1 MSLAVDLFLSLAPA
15 ERHVYRRAICPVSA
29 LQRSAMCIAMNQ
41 TPLLYLFAALLIG
54 VICPQTAALTNPEI
68 DTMIAEMTIEEKIG
82 QLIMVGFDGT
92 QANETIE
99 THIRER
105 FVGGI
110 VLFSRNIQSPKQ
122 TAELTN
128 QLQRLAESTAHRIP
142 LFIGIDQEGGWVI
155 RLKEGA
161 TVLPGNMALGATG
174 STELAERAGEITAVE
189 LAAVG
194 VNLNFA
200 PVMDVNNNPQ
210 NPVIGRRSFGESPEL
225 VSRLGVAYIRGLQH
239 NGVLGT
245 AKHFP
250 GHGDTTVDSHFDLP
264 TVNHD
269 RERIH
274 ALELQPFRAAIDADV
289 AAIMTAHI
297 VYPAFDPD
305 RPATLSPS
313 VLTDVLRKEL
323 GFDGLLIT
331 DAMEMKAID
340 DRYRSGEAAVMAIE
354 AGADI
359 VMVLWTLTKQIEV
372 FDALLSAVKSG
383 RISQAR
389 LDQSVERILKS
400 KATSAF
406 DRRFVDVDAV
416 GGAVGTDAHKQ
427 LAQTIASQ
435 AITVVRNRDNLL
447 PLKLEPETSVL
458 ILSAS
463 SSLFENFKAHHPNT
477 VEASIPEKSETE
489 NILPQLTLQIKN
501 ADVVIAGIMNNDQA
515 AFIQQMSVATKTP
528 VIVIALGSPYT
539 LQSCPAVSASIA
551 TYDIHHASVSAAVDV
566 ILGAQKAQGKLP
578 VQLPIED

>member
-1 MSLAVDLFLSLAPA
+1 
-15 ERHVYRRAICPVSA
+15 
-29 LQRSAMCIAMNQ
+29 
-41 TPLLYLFAALLIG
+41 
-54 VICPQTAALTNPEI
+54 
-68 DTMIAEMTIEEKIG
+68 MITEMTIEEKVG
-82 QLIMVGFDGT
+82 QLIMVGFEGT
-92 QANETIE
+92 EANEAIE
-99 THIRER
+99 THIRQR
-105 FVGGI
+105 FVGGV

-128 QLQRLAESTAHRIP
+128 QLQQLASATAHQIP

-155 RLKEGA
+155 RLREGA
-161 TVLPGNMALGATG
+161 TVLPGNMALGATD
-174 STELAERAGEITAVE
+174 STELAERAGEITAIE

-210 NPVIGRRSFGESPEL
+210 NPVIDRRSFGESAEL
-225 VSRLGVAYIRGLQH
+225 VSRLGVAYIHGLQR
-239 NGVLGT
+239 NGVLAT

-297 VYPAFDPD
+297 VYPAFDAD
-305 RPATLSPS
+305 RPATLSLS
-313 VLTDVLRKEL
+313 ILTDLLRKEL

-331 DAMEMKAID
+331 DDMEMKAID
-340 DRYRSGEAAVMAIE
+340 EHYRSGEAAVMAVE

-359 VMVLWTLTKQIEV
+359 VMVLWSPTKQLEV
-372 FDALLSAVKSG
+372 FNALLSAVKSG

-400 KATSAF
+400 KEGAF
-406 DRRFVDVDAV
+406 NRRFADPDAV
-416 GGAVGTDAHKQ
+416 GETVGTEAHKQ

-435 AITVVRNRDNLL
+435 AVTVVRNRDNLL
-447 PLKLEPETSVL
+447 PLELEPETSVL

-463 SSLFENFKAHHPNT
+463 STLFESFKAHHPNT
-477 VEASIPEKSETE
+477 FEARIPETPRGAQLQLQ
-489 NILPQLTLQIKN
+489 LPLRP
-501 ADVVIAGIMNNDQA
+501 ADADIIICGITNDEQA
-515 AFIQQMSVATKTP
+515 ALVRQFSMGKTLP

-539 LQSCPAVSASIA
+539 LRGCPDVSASLA
-551 TYDIHHASVSAAVDV
+551 AYDIHDASVSAAVEV
-566 ILGAQKAQGKLP
+566 IIGAQAAQGKLP
-578 VQLPIED
+578 VQLSIRD

>member
-1 MSLAVDLFLSLAPA
+1 MYD
-15 ERHVYRRAICPVSA
+15 
-29 LQRSAMCIAMNQ
+29 
-41 TPLLYLFAALLIG
+41 TPLSYLLAALLIG
-54 VICPQTAALTNPEI
+54 ASSPISALTDPEI
-68 DTMIAEMTIEEKIG
+68 DTMIAEMTIEEKVG
-82 QLIMVGFDGT
+82 QLIMVGFEGT
-92 QANETIE
+92 QANDHIT

-105 FVGGI
+105 LVGGI

-128 QLQRLAESTAHRIP
+128 ELQRLAGTTAHQIP

-155 RLKEGA
+155 RLREGA

-200 PVMDVNNNPQ
+200 PVMDVNNNLH

-225 VSRLGVAYIRGLQH
+225 VSRLGTAYIRGLQR
-239 NGVLGT
+239 NGVLAT

-269 RERIH
+269 LKRIH

-297 VYPAFDPD
+297 IYPALDTD
-305 RPATLSPS
+305 RPATLSPTI
-313 VLTDVLRKEL
+313 LTDLLRKEL

-331 DAMEMKAID
+331 DDMEMKAID
-340 DRYRSGEAAVMAIE
+340 DRYQSDEAAVMAIE

-359 VMVLWTLTKQIEV
+359 VMVLWTPAKQIEV

-400 KATSAF
+400 KRMAF
-406 DRRFVDVDAV
+406 DRRFVEVDAV
-416 GGAVGTDAHKQ
+416 GTTVGGEAHKQ
-427 LAQTIASQ
+427 LAQTIASR
-435 AITVVRNRDNLL
+435 AITVVRNRNNLL
-447 PLKLEPETSVL
+447 PLKLKPETSVL

-463 SSLFENFKAHHPNT
+463 PTLFDIFKAHHPNT
-477 VEASIPEKSETE
+477 GEARIPETPRGAQIQLQLS
-489 NILPQLTLQIKN
+489 PQARD
-501 ADVVIAGIMNNDQA
+501 ADVIIAGITNIEQA
-515 AFIQQMSVATKTP
+515 GLVQQFSFRPTP

-539 LQSCPAVSASIA
+539 LRGCPGVSASLA
-551 TYDIHHASVSAAVDV
+551 AYDTHDASVSAAIKV
-566 ILGAQKAQGKLP
+566 IVGAREAQGKLP
-578 VQLPIED
+578 IQLSIED

>member
-1 MSLAVDLFLSLAPA
+1 MHDALLS
-15 ERHVYRRAICPVSA
+15 
-29 LQRSAMCIAMNQ
+29 
-41 TPLLYLFAALLIG
+41 YLFAVLLIG
-54 VICPQTAALTNPEI
+54 AVSSPISALTDPEI
-68 DTMIAEMTIEEKIG
+68 DTMIAEMTIEEKVG

-92 QANETIE
+92 QANEAIE
-99 THIRER
+99 AHIRER
-105 FVGGI
+105 FVGGV

-128 QLQRLAESTAHRIP
+128 ELQRLTEATTRQIP

-155 RLKEGA
+155 RLREGA
-161 TVLPGNMALGATG
+161 TVLPGNMALGATD

-200 PVMDVNNNPQ
+200 PVVDVNNNPQ
-210 NPVIGRRSFGESPEL
+210 NPVIDRRSFGESPEL
-225 VSRLGVAYIRGLQH
+225 VSRLGVAYIRGLQR
-239 NGVLGT
+239 NDVLAT

-297 VYPAFDPD
+297 IYPAFDAD
-305 RPATLSPS
+305 RPATLSPTI
-313 VLTDVLRKEL
+313 LTDLLRNEL

-331 DAMEMKAID
+331 DDMEMKAID
-340 DRYRSGEAAVMAIE
+340 EHYRSGEAAVMAVE

-359 VMVLWTLTKQIEV
+359 VMVLWTPTKQLEV
-372 FDALLSAVKSG
+372 FNALLSAVNSG

-389 LDQSVERILKS
+389 LDQSVKRILKS
-400 KATSAF
+400 KEGAF
-406 DRRFVDVDAV
+406 NRRFVDPDTV
-416 GGAVGTDAHKQ
+416 GETVGTDAHKR

-435 AITVVRNRDNLL
+435 AITMVRNRDNLL

-458 ILSAS
+458 ILSES
-463 SSLFENFKAHHPNT
+463 STLFESFKGYHPDT
-477 VEASIPEKSETE
+477 VEARIPQKPEVES
-489 NILPQLTLQIKN
+489 ILPQLIVQAEN
-501 ADVVIAGIMNNDQA
+501 ADVVIAGITNNEQA
-515 AFIQQMSVATKTP
+515 AFIQQVSLGTTTP

-539 LQSCPAVSASIA
+539 LQRCPAASASLA
-551 TYDIHHASVSAAVDV
+551 VYDTHDASVSAAVEV
-566 ILGAQKAQGKLP
+566 IIGAQAAQGTLP
-578 VQLPIED
+578 VQLSIEP

>member
-1 MSLAVDLFLSLAPA
+1 MHD
-15 ERHVYRRAICPVSA
+15 
-29 LQRSAMCIAMNQ
+29 
-41 TPLLYLFAALLIG
+41 TPLSYLFAAVLITT
-54 VICPQTAALTNPEI
+54 VLSPISALSDPEV
-68 DTMIAEMTIEEKIG
+68 DTMITEMTIEEKVG

-92 QANETIE
+92 QANEAIE

-105 FVGGI
+105 FVGGV

-128 QLQRLAESTAHRIP
+128 QLQRLTEATTRQIP

-161 TVLPGNMALGATG
+161 TVLPGNMALGAID

-200 PVMDVNNNPQ
+200 PVVDVNNNLD

-239 NGVLGT
+239 NGVLAT

-264 TVNHD
+264 TVNHAP
-269 RERIH
+269 ERIH

-297 VYPAFDPD
+297 VYPAFDAD
-305 RPATLSPS
+305 RPATLSS
-313 VLTDVLRKEL
+313 IILTELLRKEL

-331 DAMEMKAID
+331 DDMEMKAID
-340 DRYRSGEAAVMAIE
+340 DRYPSGEAAVMAIE

-359 VMVLWTLTKQIEV
+359 VMVLWTPAKQIEAL
-372 FDALLSAVKSG
+372 DALLSAVKSG

-389 LDQSVERILKS
+389 LDQSVKRILKS
-400 KATSAF
+400 KEAAF
-406 DRRFVDVDAV
+406 DRRFVDVEAV
-416 GGAVGTDAHKQ
+416 ERTVGREVHKQ
-427 LAQTIASQ
+427 LTQTIASR
-435 AITVVRNRDNLL
+435 AITVVRNRNNLL
-447 PLKLEPETSVL
+447 PLKLDSETAVL
-458 ILSAS
+458 ILNES
-463 SSLFENFKAHHPNT
+463 STLFKSFKAHHPNT
-477 VEASIPEKSETE
+477 VEVTIPEKPQVAD
-489 NILPQLTLQIKN
+489 ILPQLSRQVGGT
-501 ADVVIAGIMNNDQA
+501 DVVIAGIINVEQA
-515 AFIQQMSVATKTP
+515 ALVQQISLGTTTP
-528 VIVIALGSPYT
+528 VIAIALGSPYT
-539 LQSCPAVSASIA
+539 LQGCPAVSASLA
-551 TYDIHHASVSAAVDV
+551 AYDLHDASVSAAVEV
-566 ILGAQKAQGKLP
+566 IIGAREAQGKLP
-578 VQLPIED
+578 IQLPIED

>member
-1 MSLAVDLFLSLAPA
+1 MQHAPF
-15 ERHVYRRAICPVSA
+15 S
-29 LQRSAMCIAMNQ
+29 
-41 TPLLYLFAALLIG
+41 YLFAVLLIG
-54 VICPQTAALTNPEI
+54 IICPQTAALTDPEI
-68 DTMIAEMTIEEKIG
+68 DTMIAEMTIEEKVG
-82 QLIMVGFDGT
+82 QLIMVGFEGT
-92 QANETIE
+92 QANATIE
-99 THIRER
+99 THIHER
-105 FVGGI
+105 FVGGV
-110 VLFSRNIQSPKQ
+110 VLFSRNIETPQQ

-128 QLQRLAESTAHRIP
+128 QLQQLAQTTTRQIP

-155 RLKEGA
+155 RLREGA
-161 TVLPGNMALGATG
+161 TVLPGNMALGATD
-174 STELAERAGEITAVE
+174 STKLAERAGEITAVE

-200 PVMDVNNNPQ
+200 PVVDVNNNPQ
-210 NPVIGRRSFGESPEL
+210 NPVIDRRSFGESPEL

-239 NGVLGT
+239 NGVLAT

-297 VYPAFDPD
+297 IYPAFDPD
-305 RPATLSPS
+305 RPATLSPAI
-313 VLTDVLRKEL
+313 LTNLLREEL

-331 DAMEMKAID
+331 DDMEMKAID
-340 DRYRSGEAAVMAIE
+340 DRYRSGEAAVMAVE

-359 VMVLWTLTKQIEV
+359 VMVLWSPTKQIEV
-372 FDALLSAVKSG
+372 FEALLSAVKSG

-400 KATSAF
+400 KEAAF
-406 DRRFVDVDAV
+406 NRRFVDPDAV
-416 GGAVGTDAHKQ
+416 GEAVGTDAHKQ

-435 AITVVRNRDNLL
+435 AITVVENRDNLL
-447 PLKLEPETSVL
+447 PLTLEPETSVL

-463 SSLFENFKAHHPNT
+463 SSLFENFKARHPNT
-477 VEASIPEKSETE
+477 VEVKTPQKPEAE
-489 NILPQLTLQIKN
+489 NILPQLIPQAEN
-501 ADVVIAGIMNNDQA
+501 ADVVIAGIMNDEQA
-515 AFIQQMSVATKTP
+515 ALVQQISLGTTTP

-539 LQSCPAVSASIA
+539 LQCCPAVSASLA
-551 TYDIHHASVSAAVDV
+551 TYDIHKASVSAAVEV
-566 ILGAQKAQGKLP
+566 IVGAQAARGKLP
-578 VQLPIED
+578 VQLSIEP

>member
-1 MSLAVDLFLSLAPA
+1 
-15 ERHVYRRAICPVSA
+15 
-29 LQRSAMCIAMNQ
+29 
-41 TPLLYLFAALLIG
+41 
-54 VICPQTAALTNPEI
+54 
-68 DTMIAEMTIEEKIG
+68 MITEMTIEEKVG
-82 QLIMVGFDGT
+82 QLIMVGFEGT
-92 QANETIE
+92 QANAAIE
-99 THIRER
+99 AHIRER

-128 QLQRLAESTAHRIP
+128 QLQRLTESTTHRIP

-174 STELAERAGEITAVE
+174 STELAERAGEITAAE

-194 VNLNFA
+194 VNFNFA

-210 NPVIGRRSFGESPEL
+210 NPVIGRRSFGGSPEL
-225 VSRLGVAYIRGLQH
+225 VSRLGAAYIRGLQH

-264 TVNHD
+264 TVSHD

-274 ALELQPFRAAIDADV
+274 TLELQPFRAAIDADV

-297 VYPAFDPD
+297 IYPAFDAD
-305 RPATLSPS
+305 RPATLSQV
-313 VLTDVLRKEL
+313 VLTDLLRDEL
-323 GFDGLLIT
+323 GYDGLLVT
-331 DAMEMKAID
+331 DDMEMKAID
-340 DRYRSGEAAVMAIE
+340 DRYQSGEAAVMAVE

-359 VMVLWTLTKQIEV
+359 VMVLWTPTKQNEV

-383 RISQAR
+383 RISQTR
-389 LDQSVERILKS
+389 LDQSVRRILKA
-400 KATSAF
+400 KGTTAF
-406 DRRFVDVDAV
+406 DRRFVDLDAV
-416 GGAVGTDAHKQ
+416 GTIVRNESHQQ

-435 AITVVRNRDNLL
+435 AITVVRNRDNIL

-463 SSLFENFKAHHPNT
+463 STLFENFKVHHPST
-477 VEASIPEKSETE
+477 VEARIPKKSEVE
-489 NILPQLTLQIKN
+489 NILPQLIVQAEN
-501 ADVVIAGIMNNDQA
+501 ADVVIAGIINNEQGA
-515 AFIQQMSVATKTP
+515 LVQQMCLATKTP
-528 VIVIALGSPYT
+528 VIVIALSSPYT
-539 LQSCPAVSASIA
+539 LQSCPAAAASIA
-551 TYDIHHASVSAAVDV
+551 TYDIHKASVSAAVDV
-566 ILGAQKAQGKLP
+566 ILGAQEAQGKLP
-578 VQLPIED
+578 IQLSIEK

>member
-1 MSLAVDLFLSLAPA
+1 MQ
-15 ERHVYRRAICPVSA
+15 H
-29 LQRSAMCIAMNQ
+29 
-41 TPLLYLFAALLIG
+41 TPLSYLFAALLIG
-54 VICPQTAALTNPEI
+54 VICPQSFALTDPEI
-68 DTMIAEMTIEEKIG
+68 DAMIAEMTIEEKVG

-92 QANETIE
+92 QANEAIE
-99 THIRER
+99 AHIRQR
-105 FVGGI
+105 FVGGV
-110 VLFSRNIQSPKQ
+110 VLFSRNIETPQQ

-128 QLQRLAESTAHRIP
+128 QLQRLTEATTRQIP

-155 RLKEGA
+155 RLREGA
-161 TVLPGNMALGATG
+161 TVLPGNMALGATD

-200 PVMDVNNNPQ
+200 PVVDVNNNPQ
-210 NPVIGRRSFGESPEL
+210 NPVIDRRSFGESPEL
-225 VSRLGVAYIRGLQH
+225 VSRLGVAYIHGLQR
-239 NGVLGT
+239 NGVLAT

-274 ALELQPFRAAIDADV
+274 ALELYPFRAAIDADV

-297 VYPAFDPD
+297 IYPAFDPD
-305 RPATLSPS
+305 RPATLSPAI
-313 VLTDVLRKEL
+313 LTDLLREEL

-331 DAMEMKAID
+331 DDMEMKAID
-340 DRYRSGEAAVMAIE
+340 EHYRSGEAAVMAVE

-359 VMVLWTLTKQIEV
+359 VMVLWSPTKQLEV

-400 KATSAF
+400 KEAAF
-406 DRRFVDVDAV
+406 NRRFVDPDAV
-416 GGAVGTDAHKQ
+416 GETVGTDAHQQ

-458 ILSAS
+458 ILSKS
-463 SSLFENFKAHHPNT
+463 SSLFKSFKGHHLNT
-477 VEASIPEKSETE
+477 VDVRIPEKSEVE
-489 NILPQLTLQIKN
+489 SILPQLIQQVEN
-501 ADVVIAGIMNNDQA
+501 ADVVIAGITNNEQA
-515 AFIQQMSVATKTP
+515 VFIQQVSLGTTTP

-539 LQSCPAVSASIA
+539 LQRCPAASASLA
-551 TYDIHHASVSAAVDV
+551 AYDTHDASVSAAVEV
-566 ILGAQKAQGKLP
+566 IIGAQAAQGKLP
-578 VQLPIED
+578 VQLSSED

>member
-1 MSLAVDLFLSLAPA
+1 MHDVL
-15 ERHVYRRAICPVSA
+15 
-29 LQRSAMCIAMNQ
+29 
-41 TPLLYLFAALLIG
+41 LLYLFSALLIG
-54 VICPQTAALTNPEI
+54 VVSSPISALTDPEI
-68 DTMIAEMTIEEKIG
+68 DTMITEMTIEEKVG

-92 QANETIE
+92 QANEAIE

-105 FVGGI
+105 FVGGV
-110 VLFSRNIQSPKQ
+110 VLFSRNIESPQQ

-128 QLQRLAESTAHRIP
+128 ELQRLAGATPHQIP

-174 STELAERAGEITAVE
+174 STELAERAGEVTAVE

-200 PVMDVNNNPQ
+200 PVMDVNNNPN
-210 NPVIGRRSFGESPEL
+210 NPVIDRRSFGESPEL
-225 VSRLGVAYIRGLQH
+225 VSRLGVAYIHGLQRH
-239 NGVLGT
+239 GVLAT

-269 RERIH
+269 LERIH

-297 VYPAFDPD
+297 IYPVFDPD
-305 RPATLSPS
+305 RPATLSPTI
-313 VLTDVLRKEL
+313 LTDLLRKEL

-331 DAMEMKAID
+331 DDMEMKAID

-359 VMVLWTLTKQIEV
+359 VMVLWTPAKQLET

-383 RISQAR
+383 RIPQAR

-400 KATSAF
+400 KEAAF

-416 GGAVGTDAHKQ
+416 RRTVGGEAHQQ
-427 LAQTIASQ
+427 LAQTIALR
-435 AITVVRNRDNLL
+435 AITVVGNRNNLL

-458 ILSAS
+458 ILSKS
-463 SSLFENFKAHHPNT
+463 STLFESFKGHHPNT
-477 VEASIPEKSETE
+477 VDVRIPEKSEVVG
-489 NILPQLTLQIKN
+489 ILQQLISQAGD
-501 ADVVIAGIMNNDQA
+501 ADVVIAGIMTDEQA
-515 AFIQQMSVATKTP
+515 ALVQQISVATTTP
-528 VIVIALGSPYT
+528 VIVVALGSPYT
-539 LQSCPAVSASIA
+539 LRGCPDVSASLA
-551 TYDIHHASVSAAVDV
+551 AYDIHEASVSAAVEV
-566 ILGAQKAQGKLP
+566 IVGAREAQGKLP
-578 VQLPIED
+578 VQLSIED

>member
-1 MSLAVDLFLSLAPA
+1 
-15 ERHVYRRAICPVSA
+15 
-29 LQRSAMCIAMNQ
+29 
-41 TPLLYLFAALLIG
+41 
-54 VICPQTAALTNPEI
+54 
-68 DTMIAEMTIEEKIG
+68 MITEMTIEEKVG

-92 QANETIE
+92 QANEAIE
-99 THIRER
+99 TQIRQR
-105 FVGGI
+105 FVGGV
-110 VLFSRNIQSPKQ
+110 VLFSRNIQSPRQ

-128 QLQRLAESTAHRIP
+128 QLQRLAEATTRQIP

-155 RLKEGA
+155 RLREGA
-161 TVLPGNMALGATG
+161 TVLPGNMALGATD

-210 NPVIGRRSFGESPEL
+210 NPVIDRRSFGESPEL
-225 VSRLGVAYIRGLQH
+225 VSRLGVAYIHGLQG
-239 NGVLGT
+239 NSVLAT

-297 VYPAFDPD
+297 VYPAFDAD
-305 RPATLSPS
+305 RPATLSPAI
-313 VLTDVLRKEL
+313 LTDLLRNEL

-331 DAMEMKAID
+331 DDMEMEAID
-340 DRYRSGEAAVMAIE
+340 DHYRSGEAAVMAVE

-359 VMVLWTLTKQIEV
+359 VMVLWSPTKQLEV

-389 LDQSVERILKS
+389 LDQSAERILKS
-400 KATSAF
+400 KEVAF
-406 DRRFVDVDAV
+406 NRRFVDPDTVE
-416 GGAVGTDAHKQ
+416 GTVGTDAHKQ
-427 LAQTIASQ
+427 LAQTIASR

-458 ILSAS
+458 ILSKS
-463 SSLFENFKAHHPNT
+463 SSLFESFKAHHPNT
-477 VEASIPEKSETE
+477 IEARIPEKSEVE
-489 NILPQLTLQIKN
+489 GILPQLIAQAEN
-501 ADVVIAGIMNNDQA
+501 ADVVIAGITNNEQA
-515 AFIQQMSVATKTP
+515 GLVQQISLATTTP

-539 LQSCPAVSASIA
+539 LQRCPAASASLA
-551 TYDIHHASVSAAVDV
+551 AYDIHNASVSAAVEV
-566 ILGAQKAQGKLP
+566 IVEAREAQGKLP
-578 VQLPIED
+578 VRLSSED

>member
-1 MSLAVDLFLSLAPA
+1 MHD
-15 ERHVYRRAICPVSA
+15 
-29 LQRSAMCIAMNQ
+29 
-41 TPLLYLFAALLIG
+41 TPLSYLLAALLIG
-54 VICPQTAALTNPEI
+54 AISSPISALTDPEI
-68 DTMIAEMTIEEKIG
+68 DTMIAEMTIEEKVG
-82 QLIMVGFDGT
+82 QLIMVGFEGT
-92 QANETIE
+92 QANEAIE
-99 THIRER
+99 THIRKR

-110 VLFSRNIQSPKQ
+110 VLFSRNIQSPQQ

-128 QLQRLAESTAHRIP
+128 ELQRLAEATARQIP

-161 TVLPGNMALGATG
+161 TVLPGNMALGATD

-200 PVMDVNNNPQ
+200 PVMDVNNNLD

-225 VSRLGVAYIRGLQH
+225 VSRLGVPYIQGLQR
-239 NGVLGT
+239 NGVLAT

-269 RERIH
+269 LERIH

-297 VYPAFDPD
+297 IYPAFDAD
-305 RPATLSPS
+305 RPATLSPTI
-313 VLTDVLRKEL
+313 LTDLLRKEL

-331 DAMEMKAID
+331 DDMEMKAID
-340 DRYRSGEAAVMAIE
+340 DRYRSGEAAVMAVE

-359 VMVLWTLTKQIEV
+359 VMVLWTPTKQIEV

-400 KATSAF
+400 KGTAF
-406 DRRFVDVDAV
+406 DRRFVDVEAV
-416 GGAVGTDAHKQ
+416 ETTVGAEAHKQ
-427 LAQTIASQ
+427 LAQTIASR

-458 ILSAS
+458 ILNESPTLLES
-463 SSLFENFKAHHPNT
+463 VKAHHLNT
-477 VEASIPEKSETE
+477 VDASIPEKPEVESLLSQL
-489 NILPQLTLQIKN
+489 ILQAED
-501 ADVVIAGIMNNDQA
+501 ADVVIAGIMNDEQA
-515 AFIQQMSVATKTP
+515 ALVQQISVATTTP
-528 VIVIALGSPYT
+528 VIVIALGSPYA
-539 LQSCPAVSASIA
+539 LRHCPFVSASLA
-551 TYDIHHASVSAAVDV
+551 AYDIHDASVSAAVEV
-566 ILGAQKAQGKLP
+566 IVGAREAQGKLP
-578 VQLPIED
+578 IQLPIEP

>member
-1 MSLAVDLFLSLAPA
+1 
-15 ERHVYRRAICPVSA
+15 
-29 LQRSAMCIAMNQ
+29 MNH
-41 TPLLYLFAALLIG
+41 TPLSYLFAALLIG

-82 QLIMVGFDGT
+82 QLIMVGFEGT
-92 QANETIE
+92 HANEAIE

-105 FVGGI
+105 FVGGV

-128 QLQRLAESTAHRIP
+128 ELQQLASTTTHQIP

-161 TVLPGNMALGATG
+161 TVLPGNMALGATD
-174 STELAERAGEITAVE
+174 STELAERAGEITAAE

-210 NPVIGRRSFGESPEL
+210 NPVIDRRSFGESPEL
-225 VSRLGVAYIRGLQH
+225 VSRLGVAYLRGLQR

-264 TVNHD
+264 TVNHN
-269 RERIH
+269 RERIR
-274 ALELQPFRAAIDADV
+274 ALELHPFRAVIDADV

-305 RPATLSPS
+305 RPATLSPTI
-313 VLTDVLRKEL
+313 LTNLLREEL
-323 GFDGLLIT
+323 GFDGLIVT
-331 DAMEMKAID
+331 DDMEMKAID

-359 VMVLWTLTKQIEV
+359 VMVLWTPTKQNEV

-389 LDQSVERILKS
+389 LDQSVKRILKS
-400 KATSAF
+400 KRAAF
-406 DRRFVDVDAV
+406 ERRFVDLDAV
-416 GGAVGTDAHKQ
+416 EGTVGSEAHRQ

-435 AITVVRNRDNLL
+435 AITVVGNRNSTL

-463 SSLFENFKAHHPNT
+463 SALFENFKAHHPHT
-477 VEASIPEKSETE
+477 TQARIPEKSEAE
-489 NILPQLTLQIKN
+489 NTLPQLILQIKN
-501 ADVVIAGIMNNDQA
+501 ADVVIAGIMTNDQA
-515 AFIQQMSVATKTP
+515 AFIQQVSLGTTIP

-539 LQSCPAVSASIA
+539 LRGCPAVSASIA
-551 TYDIHHASVSAAVDV
+551 TYDIHDASVSAAVDV

-578 VQLPIED
+578 VQLSIEN

>member
-1 MSLAVDLFLSLAPA
+1 MHD
-15 ERHVYRRAICPVSA
+15 
-29 LQRSAMCIAMNQ
+29 
-41 TPLLYLFAALLIG
+41 TPLLYLLAALLIG
-54 VICPQTAALTNPEI
+54 AISSPISALTDPEI
-68 DTMIAEMTIEEKIG
+68 DTMIAEMTIEEKVG
-82 QLIMVGFDGT
+82 QLIMVGFEGT
-92 QANETIE
+92 QANEAIE
-99 THIRER
+99 THIRKR

-110 VLFSRNIQSPKQ
+110 VLFSRNIQSPQ
-122 TAELTN
+122 QMAELTN
-128 QLQRLAESTAHRIP
+128 ELQRLAEATARQIP

-161 TVLPGNMALGATG
+161 TVLPGNMALGATN

-200 PVMDVNNNPQ
+200 PVMDVNNNPD

-225 VSRLGVAYIRGLQH
+225 VSRLGVPYIQGLQR
-239 NGVLGT
+239 NGVLAT

-269 RERIH
+269 LERIH

-297 VYPAFDPD
+297 IYPAFDAD
-305 RPATLSPS
+305 RPATLSPTI
-313 VLTDVLRKEL
+313 LTDLLRKEL

-331 DAMEMKAID
+331 DDMEMRAID
-340 DRYRSGEAAVMAIE
+340 DRYRSGEAAVMAVE

-359 VMVLWTLTKQIEV
+359 VMVLWTPAKQIEV
-372 FDALLSAVKSG
+372 FDALLSAIKSG

-400 KATSAF
+400 KGAAF
-406 DRRFVDVDAV
+406 ERRFVDLDAV
-416 GGAVGTDAHKQ
+416 GTTVGAEAHKQ
-427 LAQTIASQ
+427 LAQTIASR

-458 ILSAS
+458 ILSES
-463 SSLFENFKAHHPNT
+463 PRLFNSFKAHHPNT
-477 VEASIPEKSETE
+477 TEMRIPEKPEVESG
-489 NILPQLTLQIKN
+489 LPRLLQQAAN
-501 ADVVIAGIMNNDQA
+501 ADVVIAGIINAEQA
-515 AFIQQMSVATKTP
+515 ALVQQINLGTTTP

-539 LQSCPAVSASIA
+539 LRGCPAVSASLA
-551 TYDIHHASVSAAVDV
+551 AYDIHDASVSAAVEV
-566 ILGAQKAQGKLP
+566 IVGAREAQGKLP
-578 VQLPIED
+578 IQLPTEP

>member
-1 MSLAVDLFLSLAPA
+1 
-15 ERHVYRRAICPVSA
+15 
-29 LQRSAMCIAMNQ
+29 
-41 TPLLYLFAALLIG
+41 
-54 VICPQTAALTNPEI
+54 
-68 DTMIAEMTIEEKIG
+68 MIAQMTIEEKVG

-92 QANETIE
+92 QANEAIE
-99 THIRER
+99 AHIRER
-105 FVGGI
+105 FVGGV
-110 VLFSRNIQSPKQ
+110 VLFSRNIESPQQ

-128 QLQRLAESTAHRIP
+128 QLQRLAEATARQIP

-161 TVLPGNMALGATG
+161 TVLPGNMALGATD
-174 STELAERAGEITAVE
+174 STELAERAGEITAIE

-210 NPVIGRRSFGESPEL
+210 NPVIGRRSFGELAEL
-225 VSRLGVAYIRGLQH
+225 VSRLGTAYIRGLQH
-239 NGVLGT
+239 NGVLAT

-264 TVNHD
+264 TVNHGL
-269 RERIH
+269 ERIH

-297 VYPAFDPD
+297 VYPAFDTD
-305 RPATLSPS
+305 RPATLSPTI
-313 VLTDVLRKEL
+313 LTDLLREEL

-331 DAMEMKAID
+331 DDMEMKAID

-359 VMVLWTLTKQIEV
+359 VMVLWTPTKQIEV

-383 RISQAR
+383 RITQAR

-400 KATSAF
+400 KVAAF
-406 DRRFVDVDAV
+406 DRRFVDPDAV
-416 GGAVGTDAHKQ
+416 GTTVGTDAHGQ

-435 AITVVRNRDNLL
+435 AVTVVRNRDNLL
-447 PLKLEPETSVL
+447 PLTLKPETSVL
-458 ILSAS
+458 ILSES
-463 SSLFENFKAHHPNT
+463 PTLFDIFKAYHPNT
-477 VEASIPEKSETE
+477 VEVRIPEKSEVE
-489 NILPQLTLQIKN
+489 SILPQLIVQVEN
-501 ADVVIAGIMNNDQA
+501 ADVVIAGIMKNEQA
-515 AFIQQMSVATKTP
+515 AFIQQVSSGTTTP
-528 VIVIALGSPYT
+528 IIVIALGSPYT
-539 LQSCPAVSASIA
+539 LRGCPAVSASLA
-551 TYDIHHASVSAAVDV
+551 AYDIHAASVSAALEV
-566 ILGAQKAQGKLP
+566 IIGAQAAQGKLP

>member
-1 MSLAVDLFLSLAPA
+1 
-15 ERHVYRRAICPVSA
+15 
-29 LQRSAMCIAMNQ
+29 
-41 TPLLYLFAALLIG
+41 
-54 VICPQTAALTNPEI
+54 
-68 DTMIAEMTIEEKIG
+68 MITEMTIEEKVG

-92 QANETIE
+92 QANEAIE

-105 FVGGI
+105 FIGGV
-110 VLFSRNIQSPKQ
+110 VLFSRNIETPQQ

-128 QLQRLAESTAHRIP
+128 QLQRLAEAITRQIP

-155 RLKEGA
+155 RLKEGV
-161 TVLPGNMALGATG
+161 TVLPGNMALGATN

-210 NPVIGRRSFGESPEL
+210 NPVIDRRSFGESAEL
-225 VSRLGVAYIRGLQH
+225 VSRLGVAYIHGLQG
-239 NGVLGT
+239 NGVLAT

-264 TVNHD
+264 TVNHA
-269 RERIH
+269 RERIY
-274 ALELQPFRAAIDADV
+274 ALELQPFRAAIDAGV

-297 VYPAFDPD
+297 VYPAFDAD
-305 RPATLSPS
+305 RPATLSPTI
-313 VLTDVLRKEL
+313 LTDLLRKEL

-331 DAMEMKAID
+331 DDMEMKAID
-340 DRYRSGEAAVMAIE
+340 DRYQSGEAAVMAVE

-359 VMVLWTLTKQIEV
+359 VMVLWTPVKQVEV

-389 LDQSVERILKS
+389 LDQSVKRILKS
-400 KATSAF
+400 KAAAF
-406 DRRFVDVDAV
+406 DRRFVDPDAV
-416 GGAVGTDAHKQ
+416 GETVGAEAHQQ

-447 PLKLEPETSVL
+447 PLKLKPETSVL
-458 ILSAS
+458 ILSKSAT
-463 SSLFENFKAHHPNT
+463 LFESFKAHHPNT
-477 VEASIPEKSETE
+477 VEVEIPQKPEVES
-489 NILPQLTLQIKN
+489 ILPQLIQQVEN
-501 ADVVIAGIMNNDQA
+501 ADVVIAGIANNEQA
-515 AFIQQMSVATKTP
+515 ALVQQISLGTTTP

-539 LQSCPAVSASIA
+539 LRSCPAVSTSLAA
-551 TYDIHHASVSAAVDV
+551 YDIHAASTSAAVDV
-566 ILGAQKAQGKLP
+566 IVGAREAQGKLP
-578 VQLPIED
+578 IQLSIED

>member
-1 MSLAVDLFLSLAPA
+1 MQ
-15 ERHVYRRAICPVSA
+15 H
-29 LQRSAMCIAMNQ
+29 
-41 TPLLYLFAALLIG
+41 TPLSYLFAALLIG
-54 VICPQTAALTNPEI
+54 VICPQTSALTDPEI
-68 DTMIAEMTIEEKIG
+68 DAMIAEMTIEEKVG

-92 QANETIE
+92 QANEAIE
-99 THIRER
+99 AHIRQR
-105 FVGGI
+105 FVGGV
-110 VLFSRNIQSPKQ
+110 VLFSRNIETPQQ

-128 QLQRLAESTAHRIP
+128 QLQRLTEATTRQIP

-161 TVLPGNMALGATG
+161 TVLPGNMALGATD

-210 NPVIGRRSFGESPEL
+210 NPVIDRRSFGESPEL
-225 VSRLGVAYIRGLQH
+225 VSRLGVAYIHGLQR
-239 NGVLGT
+239 NGVLAT

-274 ALELQPFRAAIDADV
+274 ALELQPFRAGIDADV

-297 VYPAFDPD
+297 IYPAFDPD
-305 RPATLSPS
+305 RPATLSPAI
-313 VLTDVLRKEL
+313 LTDLLREEL

-331 DAMEMKAID
+331 DDMEMKAID
-340 DRYRSGEAAVMAIE
+340 EHYRSGEAAVMAVE

-359 VMVLWTLTKQIEV
+359 VMVLWSPTKQLEV

-400 KATSAF
+400 KEAAF
-406 DRRFVDVDAV
+406 NRRFVDPDAV
-416 GGAVGTDAHKQ
+416 GETVGTDAHKQ

-447 PLKLEPETSVL
+447 PLKLKPETSVL

-463 SSLFENFKAHHPNT
+463 STLSERFKGHHPNT
-477 VEASIPEKSETE
+477 TEARIPQKPEVES
-489 NILPQLTLQIKN
+489 ILPQLIVQAEN
-501 ADVVIAGIMNNDQA
+501 ADVVIAGIMNNEQA
-515 AFIQQMSVATKTP
+515 AFIQQISLGTTTP
-528 VIVIALGSPYT
+528 IIVIALGSPYT
-539 LQSCPAVSASIA
+539 LQRCPAASASLA
-551 TYDIHHASVSAAVDV
+551 AYDTHDASVSAAVEV
-566 ILGAQKAQGKLP
+566 IIGAQAAQGKLP
-578 VQLPIED
+578 VQLSIEP

>member
-1 MSLAVDLFLSLAPA
+1 MA
-15 ERHVYRRAICPVSA
+15 H
-29 LQRSAMCIAMNQ
+29 
-41 TPLLYLFAALLIG
+41 TPLSYLFAALLIG
-54 VICPQTAALTNPEI
+54 VVCPQTAALTNPEI
-68 DTMIAEMTIEEKIG
+68 DTMIAEMTIEEKVG

-92 QANETIE
+92 QANEAIE

-105 FVGGI
+105 FVGGV

-128 QLQRLAESTAHRIP
+128 QLQRLAESTAHGVP

-174 STELAERAGEITAVE
+174 STELAERAGEITAAE

-210 NPVIGRRSFGESPEL
+210 NPVIDRRSFGGSPEL
-225 VSRLGVAYIRGLQH
+225 VSRLGVAYLRGLQR

-264 TVNHD
+264 TVNHN
-269 RERIH
+269 RERIR
-274 ALELQPFRAAIDADV
+274 ALELHPFRAAIDADV

-305 RPATLSPS
+305 RPATLSPTI
-313 VLTDVLRKEL
+313 LTNLLREEL

-359 VMVLWTLTKQIEV
+359 VMVLWTLTKQNEV
-372 FDALLSAVKSG
+372 FDTLLSAVKSG

-416 GGAVGTDAHKQ
+416 GGIVGSDAHRQ

-435 AITVVRNRDNLL
+435 AITVVGNRNSTL

-463 SSLFENFKAHHPNT
+463 SSLFESFKAHHPNT
-477 VEASIPEKSETE
+477 VEAKIPRKPEAE

-515 AFIQQMSVATKTP
+515 AFIQQVSLGTTIP

-539 LQSCPAVSASIA
+539 LRGCPAVSASIA
-551 TYDIHHASVSAAVDV
+551 TYDIHDASVSAAVEV
-566 ILGAQKAQGKLP
+566 ILGAREAQGKLP
-578 VQLPIED
+578 VQLSIEN

>member
-1 MSLAVDLFLSLAPA
+1 MRDAPLS
-15 ERHVYRRAICPVSA
+15 
-29 LQRSAMCIAMNQ
+29 
-41 TPLLYLFAALLIG
+41 YLFAILLIG
-54 VICPQTAALTNPEI
+54 VVSSPISALTDLEI
-68 DTMIAEMTIEEKIG
+68 DTMIAEMTIEEKVG
-82 QLIMVGFDGT
+82 QLIMVGFEGT

-110 VLFSRNIQSPKQ
+110 VLFSRNIQSPQQ

-128 QLQRLAESTAHRIP
+128 QLQRLASGTVRQIP

-161 TVLPGNMALGATG
+161 TVLPGNMALGATD
-174 STELAERAGEITAVE
+174 STELAEHAGEVTALE

-200 PVMDVNNNPQ
+200 PVMDVNNNPD
-210 NPVIGRRSFGESPEL
+210 NPVIDRRSFGGSPEL
-225 VSRLGVAYIRGLQH
+225 VSRLGVPYIRGLQR
-239 NGVLGT
+239 NGVLAT

-269 RERIH
+269 QERIH

-305 RPATLSPS
+305 RPATLSPTI
-313 VLTDVLRKEL
+313 LTDLLRKEL

-331 DAMEMKAID
+331 DDMEMKAID
-340 DRYRSGEAAVMAIE
+340 DRYRAGEAAVMAVE

-359 VMVLWTLTKQIEV
+359 VMVLWTPAKQLEV

-383 RISQAR
+383 RISEAR
-389 LDQSVERILKS
+389 LDQSVKRILKS
-400 KATSAF
+400 KEAAS
-406 DRRFVDVDAV
+406 DRRFVNVEAVRRTV
-416 GGAVGTDAHKQ
+416 GGAAHKQ

-458 ILSAS
+458 ILNESPT
-463 SSLFENFKAHHPNT
+463 LFQSFKGHHPNT
-477 VEASIPEKSETE
+477 IEVRIPEKPEVE
-489 NILPQLTLQIKN
+489 
-501 ADVVIAGIMNNDQA
+501 V
-515 AFIQQMSVATKTP
+515 
-528 VIVIALGSPYT
+528 
-539 LQSCPAVSASIA
+539 SC
-551 TYDIHHASVSAAVDV
+551 HN
-566 ILGAQKAQGKLP
+566 
-578 VQLPIED
+578 